1 MRIALF
7 VCITACVISG
17 VAAESL
23 WKNQSLYVDRKA
35 NRVGDIVTIFIVES
49 SSAKSSAGT
58 DTKESTGLSLSGG
71 PHTGELNFLPLFSST
86 ASGDHQYKG
95 NGNTSRTGTLTAT
108 ITAQVIDV
116 LSNGNL
122 VLEGQRE
129 VLINGEKE
137 TITIRGI
144 ARPEDIAS
152 DNKIRSSLLADAS
165 ISYNGKGT
173 VSDGSQPGILTRFIN
188 WLF

>member
-1 MRIALF
+1 MRYFVAFFLV
-7 VCITACVISG
+7 VCIAGSA
-17 VAAESL
+17 AAESL

-35 NRVGDIVTIFIVES
+35 NKVGDIVTIYIVES
-49 SSAKSSAGT
+49 STASSTAGT
-58 DTKESTGLSLSGG
+58 GTKESSSLSLNAG
-71 PHTGELNFLPLFSST
+71 PHTGELNFLPVFGST
-86 ASGDHQYKG
+86 GSGDNQYKG
-95 NGNTSRTGTLTAT
+95 NGNTSRTGSLTAT
-108 ITAQVIDV
+108 ITAQVVDI

-152 DNKIRSSLLADAS
+152 NNNIRSTLLADAS
-165 ISYNGKGT
+165 ISYKGKGT
-173 VSDGSQPGILTRFIN
+173 VSDGSQPGLLTRIVN